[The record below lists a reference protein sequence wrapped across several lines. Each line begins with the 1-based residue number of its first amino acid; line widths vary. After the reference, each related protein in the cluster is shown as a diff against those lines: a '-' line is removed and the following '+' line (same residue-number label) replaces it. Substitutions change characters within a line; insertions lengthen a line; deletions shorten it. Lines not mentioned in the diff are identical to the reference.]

1 MAIIDVIEYNDPSGQ
16 EIVHR
21 VPEDGQANIKVGAQL
36 IVKESQ
42 SAVFFRDGKALD
54 VFEAGRHTLTT
65 NNVPLL
71 TGVLQHLLTDNKT
84 PFQAEV
90 YFVNQ
95 KIFTDLKWGTPQP
108 MDMKDP
114 DLGWVSLRAFGSFSI
129 RVGDPRLF
137 INNLV
142 GTEGF
147 YNTQK
152 LNEFL
157 KGSIRTHLNDMIGK
171 TFKSYAEIRGS
182 FEKMASAMKMRV
194 KEDFDKYGIEL
205 RDFFVQDVS
214 VPEDV
219 QEALR
224 KRSAM
229 GALGVNYMEMKTA
242 DAIGDMAKQPGGGG
256 GGAMQTGVGL
266 GMGMMMPQM
275 MAQAMQQGGAAPVG
289 GATQGAN
296 QAAPHAAAGAMMV
309 CPKCQAQVPGNAKFC
324 LSCGAPMG
332 IKCPKCQGDVPANAK
347 FCMNCGTP
355 IGSLKC
361 PQCQAELQAGSK
373 FCMSCGNKIETGT

>member
-1 MAIIDVIEYNDPSGQ
+1 MAIIDVVEYNDPSGK

-21 VPEDGQANIKVGAQL
+21 VPEDGHADIKVGAQL

-42 SAVFFRDGKALD
+42 CAVFFRDGKALD

-71 TGVLQHLLTDNKT
+71 SGLLQHLLTDNKT

-95 KIFTDLKWGTPQP
+95 KVFTDLKWGTPQP
-108 MDMKDP
+108 IDMKDP

-129 RVGDPRLF
+129 RISDPRLF

-157 KGSIRTHLNDMIGK
+157 KGSIRTQLNDMIGK

-182 FEKMASAMKMRV
+182 FENMASAMKMRV
-194 KEDFDKYGIEL
+194 KDDFDKYGIEL

-214 VPEDV
+214 VPEEV

-229 GALGVNYMEMKTA
+229 GALGVNYMQMKTA

-256 GGAMQTGVGL
+256 GGPMQAGVGL

-275 MAQAMQQGGAAPVG
+275 MAQAMQQGAAAPVG
-289 GATQGAN
+289 GAPQEAH
-296 QAAPHAAAGAMMV
+296 QAAAQAAAGGTVA
-309 CPKCQAQVPGNAKFC
+309 CAKCQAQVPADAKFC

-332 IKCPKCQGDVPANAK
+332 IKCQKCGNDLPANAK

-355 IGSLKC
+355 VGSLKC
-361 PQCQAELQAGSK
+361 PQCQAELQAGAK
-373 FCMSCGNKIETGT
+373 FCMSCGAKIEA